1 MSVPVGAFLHALG
14 EWWVFKPNQKHGDL
28 MHAWGAKLK
37 PFLINLHSR
46 IVLIY
51 PKLSVPEFK
60 VPDVE
65 ENSL

>member
-1 MSVPVGAFLHALG
+1 MGGV
-14 EWWVFKPNQKHGDL
+14 KPNQKHGDL
-28 MHAWGAKLK
+28 MHAWGANLK
-37 PFLINLHSR
+37 SFLINLHSR

-51 PKLSVPEFK
+51 TKLTVPEFK